1 MTTRVF
7 QSKSTLSLATNAG
20 TMETHEKAEMSNSL
34 GLPDY
39 GHTWFDEDA
48 MTNVLSLA
56 NMVKKYRVTFDSWEE
71 NAFIV
76 HVPQGPLKFSITEDN
91 LYALNPDLGP
101 RKDELQ
107 ATKYHFIQSVRDNKR
122 FYTKRQLARAALAR
136 NLLHSLGHPTTR
148 DLKAV
153 LRINTIRNCPVTERD
168 LEIMERVYGPDPA
181 TVKGKTTRRKPAPV
195 VSDNIK
201 IPRELVKAQQEVEL
215 CIDTMFIN
223 GMPYLTSISKRIMY
237 RTAQWVPS
245 REMQDYRSV
254 LENILRIYKRAGLPV
269 KTIFSHNEFCP
280 LLDPMRASHGFDT
293 NYAAPQEHVPEAER
307 NNRVI
312 QERV

>member
-1 MTTRVF
+1 M
-7 QSKSTLSLATNAG
+7 
-20 TMETHEKAEMSNSL
+20 
-34 GLPDY
+34 
-39 GHTWFDEDA
+39 
-48 MTNVLSLA
+48 
-56 NMVKKYRVTFDSWEE
+56 
-71 NAFIV
+71 
-76 HVPQGPLKFSITEDN
+76 
-91 LYALNPDLGP
+91 
-101 RKDELQ
+101 
-107 ATKYHFIQSVRDNKR
+107 
-122 FYTKRQLARAALAR
+122 
-136 NLLHSLGHPTTR
+136 
-148 DLKAV
+148 
-153 LRINTIRNCPVTERD
+153 
-168 LEIMERVYGPDPA
+168 
-181 TVKGKTTRRKPAPV
+181 
-195 VSDNIK
+195 VSDNIA
-201 IPRELVKAQQEVEL
+201 IPRELVNAQQEVEL

-269 KTIFSHNEFCP
+269 KTIFSDNEFCP